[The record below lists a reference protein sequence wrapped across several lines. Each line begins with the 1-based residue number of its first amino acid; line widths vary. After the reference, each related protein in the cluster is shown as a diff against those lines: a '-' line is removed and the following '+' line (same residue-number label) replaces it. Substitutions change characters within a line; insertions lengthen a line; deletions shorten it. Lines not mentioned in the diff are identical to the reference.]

1 MVRHRERAGAD
12 VGGAWFCYF
21 CGERDYCRS
30 CIFAVVQAVFEP
42 VSVQPDVGRQT
53 RQPWICSRFMKVVL
67 TPNIGLEE
75 LQNRAWSEVS
85 KTHNLQKRVQPAQ
98 AGEDDI

>member
-1 MVRHRERAGAD
+1 MLGVKRDNRE
-12 VGGAWFCYF
+12 
-21 CGERDYCRS
+21 
-30 CIFAVVQAVFEP
+30 
-42 VSVQPDVGRQT
+42 SVHG
-53 RQPWICSRFMKVVL
+53 SKKVVL